1 MISPFPTKGN
11 LPGRG
16 MGKSVEAVSWLTSD
30 VVALSRAA
38 YDERHFP
45 SGELEL
51 HRLAVLADALEEVG
65 APAELL
71 SHLRGNGSHVRGCHV
86 VDLCL
91 GRG

>member
-51 HRLAVLADALEEVG
+51 HRLAVLADALEEAG
-65 APAELL
+65 ATGDLVA
-71 SHLRGNGSHVRGCHV
+71 HLCSPGPHGRGCFA

-91 GRG
+91 GLS